1 MIIDENQACFG
12 EKVQIWYAISM
23 HWSHFYTKWW
33 CFRLYNATPWLFVS
47 SSSDSRWHP
56 CSRIPKSD
64 VRKAKKDSS
73 NANKKDVR
81 TITQSEEQEKLLS
94 DLLGG
99 IRDGQTV
106 WLLLIRVKTISNIYN
121 FRLFSLSLQWPYR
134 YCHPRRQWLTYRGV
148 GRIWSM
154 VKRLK

>member
-47 SSSDSRWHP
+47 SSFVVAYLSQTCAKRKKIVP
-56 CSRIPKSD
+56 MRI
-64 VRKAKKDSS
+64 
-73 NANKKDVR
+73 KKDVR

-121 FRLFSLSLQWPYR
+121 FRLFSLSLQWHYR
-134 YCHPRRQWLTYRGV
+134 YCHPRSQWLTYRGV
-148 GRIWSM
+148 GRIWFI
-154 VKRLK
+154 VKLKK

>member
-47 SSSDSRWHP
+47 SSFVVAYLSQTCAKRKKIVP
-56 CSRIPKSD
+56 MRI
-64 VRKAKKDSS
+64 
-73 NANKKDVR
+73 KKDVR

-94 DLLGG
+94 DLLEG

-134 YCHPRRQWLTYRGV
+134 YCHPRSQWLTYRGV
-148 GRIWSM
+148 DRIWSI

>member
-47 SSSDSRWHP
+47 SSFVVAYLSQTCAKRKKIVP
-56 CSRIPKSD
+56 MRI
-64 VRKAKKDSS
+64 
-73 NANKKDVR
+73 KKDVR

-94 DLLGG
+94 DLLEG

-134 YCHPRRQWLTYRGV
+134 YCHPRSQWLTYRGV
-148 GRIWSM
+148 DRIWSM
-154 VKRLK
+154 VKLLK